1 MVATQTN
8 IIMKTIPILRIF
20 TEPFKTLQDRTF
32 AKLYF
37 AQIASLFGDAFT
49 WLGLALLTYEIS
61 PQNAAVILASALTL
75 RVTAYIIFSPFAGVV
90 SEKFQRKQILLIT
103 QIARMAIVCMLP
115 FVNAEWQVY
124 GLIFALNVFAAF
136 FTPTYRAIIPQI
148 VDKEIYREANGL
160 SMATFQ
166 LLSVFG
172 PALAGVFAVW
182 LGAKQIFFINGA
194 MLFVA
199 ILFILTIPKTSLQK
213 GVNADEDAAPQ
224 KTWSEV
230 IKGIRLLFANKIVR
244 FALSI
249 EFISAIAG
257 AMVLVNTVGLVKTSL
272 QLDDKHYGWTMAVF
286 GVGAAITAFLLGS
299 LDKTKTRSI
308 SLISGAAIIGVAISL
323 ANFVPYTGLM
333 FLWILAGIGQT
344 LADMPSETLIGE
356 NIEPQDQGKVYGA
369 HFAFSH
375 LWWAIAYPVAGFLGT
390 RFPEKEFLY
399 GGILTLVL
407 AAIAIL
413 VLKLSMRKKEKILA
427 NGDD

>member
-1 MVATQTN
+1 MEANNWLEKITA
-8 IIMKTIPILRIF
+8 
-20 TEPFKTLQDRTF
+20 PFKTLTNTTF

-49 WLGLALLTYEIS
+49 WLGLALLSYEIS
-61 PQNAAVILASALTL
+61 PKNAAAILASALTL

-103 QIARMAIVCMLP
+103 QIARMAIVCVLP
-115 FVNAEWQVY
+115 FVNAEWQLY
-124 GLIFALNVFAAF
+124 ALIFVLNVFAAF

-148 VDKEIYREANGL
+148 VEKETYREANGL

-172 PALAGVFAVW
+172 PALAGVVALW
-182 LGAKQIFFINGA
+182 LGSTQIFFVNGA
-194 MLFVA
+194 TLFIA
-199 ILFILTIPKTSLQK
+199 ILVILSIPKTALQK
-213 GVNADEDAAPQ
+213 GVSSYNVVPQ
-224 KTWSEV
+224 KTWDEV
-230 IKGIRLLFANKIVR
+230 LKGIRLLFTNKILR

-257 AMVLVNTVGLVKTSL
+257 AIVLVNTVGLVKTNL
-272 QLDDKHYGWTMAVF
+272 QLDDKHFGWIMSIF

-299 LDKTKTRSI
+299 LDKSQTRRI
-308 SLISGAAIIGVAISL
+308 SLISGAMLIGIAISF
-323 ANFVPYTGLM
+323 ANFVPYNGLM
-333 FLWILAGIGQT
+333 FLWVLAGIGQT

-375 LWWAIAYPVAGFLGT
+375 LWWAIAYPIAGFQGT
-390 RFPEKEFLY
+390 QFPDRVFLD
-399 GGILTLVL
+399 GGLLTLFL
-407 AAIAIL
+407 AIITIFIFQNKTK
-413 VLKLSMRKKEKILA
+413 V
-427 NGDD
+427 

>member
-1 MVATQTN
+1 MATNN
-8 IIMKTIPILRIF
+8 ITKVII
-20 TEPFKTLQDRTF
+20 EPFKTLQNTTF
-32 AKLYF
+32 ARLYF

-61 PQNAAVILASALTL
+61 PDNAAAILASALTL

-90 SEKFQRKQILLIT
+90 SEKLKRKNILLIT
-103 QIARMAIVCMLP
+103 QLARMIIVCMLP
-115 FVNAEWQVY
+115 FVTKEWQVF

-148 VDKEIYREANGL
+148 VENDIYREANAL
-160 SMATFQ
+160 STSTFQ

-172 PALAGVFAVW
+172 PALAGVFAMSF
-182 LGAKQIFFINGA
+182 GAKQIFFVNGI
-194 MLFVA
+194 MLFIA
-199 ILFILTIPKTSLQK
+199 ILLLLSIPMKALQIGVDTDNIPSGNTWSQVLK
-213 GVNADEDAAPQ
+213 GV
-224 KTWSEV
+224 
-230 IKGIRLLFANKIVR
+230 RLLFGNKILR
-244 FALSI
+244 FSLSI

-272 QLDDKHYGWTMAVF
+272 QLDDKHYGWIMSVF

-308 SLISGAAIIGVAISL
+308 SLISGAILIGVSIIFANYVAYKSL
-323 ANFVPYTGLM
+323 L

-356 NIEPQDQGKVYGA
+356 NIEPKDQGKVYGS

-375 LWWAIAYPVAGFLGT
+375 LWWAIAYPTAGFLGT
-390 RFPEKEFLY
+390 QFPDQDFLY
-399 GGILTLVL
+399 GGLLTLVL
-407 AAIAIL
+407 TAIIIL
-413 VLKLSMRKKEKILA
+413 IFFNFFRR
-427 NGDD
+427 

>member
-1 MVATQTN
+1 MATDN
-8 IIMKTIPILRIF
+8 IIKVI
-20 TEPFKTLQDRTF
+20 TEPFKTLRNTTF
-32 AKLYF
+32 ARLYF

-49 WLGLALLTYEIS
+49 WLGLALLTYDIS
-61 PQNAAVILASALTL
+61 PQNAAAILASALTL

-103 QIARMAIVCMLP
+103 QFARAAIVCMLP

-148 VDKEIYREANGL
+148 VEKEIYREANGL

-172 PALAGVFAVW
+172 PALAGIVAVW
-182 LGAKQIFFINGA
+182 LGAKEIFFVNGVT
-194 MLFVA
+194 LLIA
-199 ILFILTIPKTSLQK
+199 ILFIVCIPKASLQK
-213 GVNADEDAAPQ
+213 GVSTKNNSIPQ
-224 KTWSEV
+224 KTWAEV
-230 IKGIRLLFANKIVR
+230 LKGIRLLFGNKIVR

-249 EFISAIAG
+249 EFISAVAG

-272 QLDDKHYGWTMAVF
+272 QMDDRSYGWIMSVF
-286 GVGAAITAFLLGS
+286 GVGAAIAAFLLGS

-308 SLISGAAIIGVAISL
+308 SLISGAVLIGVAISL
-323 ANFVPYTGLM
+323 ANFVPYSGLL
-333 FLWILAGIGQT
+333 FLWVLAGIGQT

-356 NIEPQDQGKVYGA
+356 NMEAQDQGKVYGA

-375 LWWAIAYPVAGFLGT
+375 LWWAIAYPIAGFLGT
-390 RFPEKEFLY
+390 KFPDKEFLY
-399 GGILTLVL
+399 GGIITLILAVIAVL
-407 AAIAIL
+407 AF
-413 VLKLSMRKKEKILA
+413 KSSQKKTL
-427 NGDD
+427 N

>member
-1 MVATQTN
+1 MK
-8 IIMKTIPILRIF
+8 IISSIKIV
-20 TEPFKTLQDRTF
+20 TEPFKTLRNETF
-32 AKLYF
+32 ARLYF

-49 WLGLALLTYEIS
+49 WLGLALLTYEIN
-61 PQNAAVILASALTL
+61 PDNAVAILASALTL

-90 SEKFQRKQILLIT
+90 SERFQRKQILLIT
-103 QIARMAIVCMLP
+103 QFARMAIVCMLP

-124 GLIFALNVFAAF
+124 GLIFALNIFAAF

-172 PALAGVFAVW
+172 PALAGIVAVW
-182 LGAKQIFFINGA
+182 LGAKQIFFVNGTT
-194 MLFVA
+194 LLIA
-199 ILFILTIPKTSLQK
+199 ILFIITIPKAALQK
-213 GVNADEDAAPQ
+213 GVDIADNTVPK
-224 KTWSEV
+224 KTWGEV
-230 IKGIRLLFANKIVR
+230 LKGIRLLFGNKIVR

-257 AMVLVNTVGLVKTSL
+257 AMVLVNTVGLVKQSL
-272 QLDDKHYGWTMAVF
+272 QLDDKHYGWIMAVF

-308 SLISGAAIIGVAISL
+308 SLISGAVLIGIAISL
-323 ANFVPYTGLM
+323 ANFVPYTGLL
-333 FLWILAGIGQT
+333 FLWVSAGIGQT

-356 NIEPQDQGKVYGA
+356 NIQPQDQGKVYGA

-375 LWWAIAYPVAGFLGT
+375 LWWAIAYPIAGFFGT
-390 RFPEKEFLY
+390 KFPDKEFLY
-399 GGILTLVL
+399 GGILTL
-407 AAIAIL
+407 
-413 VLKLSMRKKEKILA
+413 ILA
-427 NGDD
+427 MIAVVLFRVSAKSRSEIEIEKGLNKKQS

>member
-1 MVATQTN
+1 
-8 IIMKTIPILRIF
+8 MKTIPSIKIV
-20 TEPFKTLQDRTF
+20 TEPFKTLRNTTF
-32 AKLYF
+32 ASLYF

-61 PQNAAVILASALTL
+61 PDNAASILASALTL

-90 SEKFQRKQILLIT
+90 SEKLRRKNILLIT
-103 QIARMAIVCMLP
+103 QLARMAIVCMIP
-115 FVNAEWQVY
+115 FVTKEWQMY

-148 VDKEIYREANGL
+148 VEKEIYREANGL
-160 SMATFQ
+160 SIATFQ

-172 PALAGVFAVW
+172 PALAGIVSVW
-182 LGAKQIFFINGA
+182 LGAKQIFFVNGA
-194 MLFVA
+194 TLFIS
-199 ILFILTIPKTSLQK
+199 ILLILTIPMAALQK
-213 GVNADEDAAPQ
+213 GVNTDNTQPGN
-224 KTWSEV
+224 TWNEV
-230 IKGIRLLFANKIVR
+230 LKGIRLLFANKILR
-244 FALSI
+244 FSLSI

-272 QLDDKHYGWTMAVF
+272 QLDDKHYGWIMAAF

-308 SLISGAAIIGVAISL
+308 SLISGAVLIGIAISF
-323 ANFVPYTGLM
+323 ANFIPYTGLM

-356 NIEPQDQGKVYGA
+356 NIEPKDQGKVYGS

-375 LWWAIAYPVAGFLGT
+375 LWWAIAYPIAGFLGT
-390 RFPEKEFLY
+390 RFPEKDFLY
-399 GGILTLVL
+399 GGMLTLTL
-407 AAIAIL
+407 AMIAVFIF
-413 VLKLSMRKKEKILA
+413 KSSQSNRKKKV
-427 NGDD
+427 GRGK

>member
-1 MVATQTN
+1 MS
-8 IIMKTIPILRIF
+8 IIETII
-20 TEPFKTLQDRTF
+20 EPFKALRNSTF
-32 AKLYF
+32 ARLYF

-61 PQNAAVILASALTL
+61 PGNAAAILASALTL

-90 SEKFQRKQILLIT
+90 SEKFKRKNILLIT
-103 QIARMAIVCMLP
+103 QLARMAIVSLLP
-115 FVNAEWQVY
+115 FVTAEWQLY
-124 GLIFALNVFAAF
+124 GLIFSLNVFAAF

-148 VDKEIYREANGL
+148 VEKERYREANGL

-172 PALAGVFAVW
+172 PALAGIVAVW
-182 LGAKQIFFINGA
+182 LGAKQIFFVNGA
-194 MLFVA
+194 TLFIA
-199 ILFILTIPKTSLQK
+199 ILLILTIPFNALQK
-213 GVNADEDAAPQ
+213 GVNADNAQ
-224 KTWSEV
+224 TGNTWKEV
-230 IKGIRLLFANKIVR
+230 IKGVRLLFGNKILR
-244 FALSI
+244 FSLSI
-249 EFISAIAG
+249 EFISAVAG

-272 QLDDKHYGWTMAVF
+272 QLDDKHYGWIMSVF

-308 SLISGAAIIGVAISL
+308 SLISGAFLIGIAISF

-356 NIEPQDQGKVYGA
+356 NIEPNDQGKVYGS

-390 RFPEKEFLY
+390 QFPNKDFMI
-399 GGILTLVL
+399 GGVLTLVL
-407 AAIAIL
+407 SVLAI
-413 VLKLSMRKKEKILA
+413 VLMKTNLMKK
-427 NGDD
+427 

>member
-1 MVATQTN
+1 MELQLLKKA
-8 IIMKTIPILRIF
+8 F
-20 TEPFKTLQDRTF
+20 TEPFKTLRNSTF
-32 AKLYF
+32 ARLYF

-61 PQNAAVILASALTL
+61 PDNEAAILASALTL

-90 SEKFQRKQILLIT
+90 SEKLKRKNILLIT
-103 QIARMAIVCMLP
+103 QLARMAIVCMLP

-172 PALAGVFAVW
+172 PALAGIFAVW
-182 LGAKQIFFINGA
+182 LGAKQIFFVNGA
-194 MLFVA
+194 TLFIA
-199 ILFILTIPKTSLQK
+199 ILLILTIPVAALQK
-213 GVNADEDAAPQ
+213 GVNTDSTPPGN
-224 KTWSEV
+224 TWSEV
-230 IKGIRLLFANKIVR
+230 IKGIRLLFGNKILR
-244 FALSI
+244 FSLSI

-272 QLDDKHYGWTMAVF
+272 ALDDKHYGWIMAIF

-308 SLISGAAIIGVAISL
+308 SLISGAVLIGLAISF
-323 ANFVPYTGLM
+323 ANFVPYNGLL
-333 FLWILAGIGQT
+333 FLWVLAGIGQT

-356 NIEPQDQGKVYGA
+356 NIASENQGKVYGS

-375 LWWAIAYPVAGFLGT
+375 LWWAIAYPIAGFLGT

-399 GGILTLVL
+399 GGMLTLALAVIAVL
-407 AAIAIL
+407 TF
-413 VLKLSMRKKEKILA
+413 KSSKGNRKKAL
-427 NGDD
+427 

>member
-1 MVATQTN
+1 MK
-8 IIMKTIPILRIF
+8 IISSIKIV
-20 TEPFKTLQDRTF
+20 TEPFKTLRNATF
-32 AKLYF
+32 ARLYF

-49 WLGLALLTYEIS
+49 WLGLALLTYEIN
-61 PQNAAVILASALTL
+61 PDNTAAILASALTL

-90 SEKFQRKQILLIT
+90 SEKFRRKQILLIT
-103 QIARMAIVCMLP
+103 QFARMAIVCMLP
-115 FVNAEWQVY
+115 FVNAEWQLY

-148 VDKEIYREANGL
+148 VDKKIYREANGL

-172 PALAGVFAVW
+172 PALAGIVAVW
-182 LGAKQIFFINGA
+182 LGAKQIFFVNGTT
-194 MLFVA
+194 LLVA
-199 ILFILTIPKTSLQK
+199 ILFIISIPKASLQK
-213 GVNADEDAAPQ
+213 GVSTDNTVSQ
-224 KTWSEV
+224 KTCSEV
-230 IKGIRLLFANKIVR
+230 LKGIRLLFANKIVR

-272 QLDDKHYGWTMAVF
+272 QLDDKHYGWIMSVF

-308 SLISGAAIIGVAISL
+308 SLISGAILIGVAISL
-323 ANFVPYTGLM
+323 ANFVPYSGLL
-333 FLWILAGIGQT
+333 FLWVLAGIGQT

-356 NIEPQDQGKVYGA
+356 NIEPRDHGKVYGA

-375 LWWAIAYPVAGFLGT
+375 LWWAIAYPIAGFLGT
-390 RFPEKEFLY
+390 KIPEKEFLY
-399 GGILTLVL
+399 GGILTL
-407 AAIAIL
+407 
-413 VLKLSMRKKEKILA
+413 ILA
-427 NGDD
+427 VIAVVLFRVSAKSRSEIEIEKG

>member
-1 MVATQTN
+1 MKIKGLTQAV
-8 IIMKTIPILRIF
+8 
-20 TEPFKTLQDRTF
+20 TEPFKTLRNTTF

-61 PQNAAVILASALTL
+61 PGNAAAILASALTL

-90 SEKFQRKQILLIT
+90 SEKLRRKNILLIT
-103 QIARMAIVCMLP
+103 QLARMAIVCVLP
-115 FVNAEWQVY
+115 FVTKEWHVY
-124 GLIFALNVFAAF
+124 GLIFILNVFAAF

-148 VDKEIYREANGL
+148 VEKEIYREANGL

-172 PALAGVFAVW
+172 PALAGIVAVW
-182 LGAKQIFFINGA
+182 LGPKQIFFVNGA
-194 MLFVA
+194 TLFIA
-199 ILFILTIPKTSLQK
+199 ILLILTIPRQALQK
-213 GVNADEDAAPQ
+213 GVNTNDTTPGS
-224 KTWSEV
+224 TWSEV
-230 IKGIRLLFANKIVR
+230 LKGINLLFGNKILR
-244 FALSI
+244 FSLSI

-272 QLDDKHYGWTMAVF
+272 QLDDKHYGWIMAVF

-308 SLISGAAIIGVAISL
+308 SLISGALLIGAAITF
-323 ANFVPYTGLM
+323 ANFLPYNGLLL
-333 FLWILAGIGQT
+333 LWVLAGIGQT

-356 NIEPQDQGKVYGA
+356 NIDSQDQGKVYGS

-375 LWWAIAYPVAGFLGT
+375 LWWAIAYPIAGFLGT
-390 RFPEKEFLY
+390 RFPEKEFLF
-399 GGILTLVL
+399 GGILTLAL
-407 AAIAIL
+407 ATIAIL
-413 VLKLSMRKKEKILA
+413 TFKSPRR
-427 NGDD
+427 NH